1 MRALA
6 ELGAGINTP
15 NINGTTPVYLAAQE
29 GHVASISVLAELRAD
44 LNASHNYVP
53 LLCS

>member
-15 NINGTTPVYLAAQE
+15 NINGTTVYLAAQE